1 MYVLHM
7 IVWKQVP
14 EPNGFASKWQS
25 FGRQWMSLCETSAEF
40 HFSKNYVPPK
50 LVSSTEHELT
60 ESHQLHEDYCDMEC
74 LWGSCLPGWEES
86 WQTCLK
92 ESWTALLSLSPENTY
107 ANMLIY
113 QCDKVENIKRR

>member
-1 MYVLHM
+1 
-7 IVWKQVP
+7 
-14 EPNGFASKWQS
+14 
-25 FGRQWMSLCETSAEF
+25 MSLCVTSAEF
-40 HFSKNYVPPK
+40 HFSKYYVPPK

-92 ESWTALLSLSPENTY
+92 ESWTALLSLSPENTD
-107 ANMLIY
+107 ANMYTYVTLSLWYRKIKFIA
-113 QCDKVENIKRR
+113 DIVENIV